1 VTALLLAAA
10 LAAAP
15 APQVGAALSI
25 ERPTQGPVVAVLGDV
40 VVSSEVVGDV
50 VAVGG
55 DVELAPGALVHGDV
69 VAIGGSAFGAGRATG
84 RVVGLGS
91 FGVGTGAHASRS
103 AGSVAW
109 GLGLLRVGLWVTVG
123 SLLLLLAPRIVRGT
137 GEQVVLRLWQTPVI
151 GMLALLVWFVTVVLA
166 LAVTATPLG
175 AGCLLLAVGL
185 LLLGK
190 LLGVVGV
197 AWLLGRGAVRALP
210 VAWRGELPRTGIAL
224 LVMTA
229 LSAVPAFGAAL
240 WLVVNVVGVG
250 AVVGTLLQRLPLAL
264 PFPRLAAR

>member
-1 VTALLLAAA
+1 MTALLLAAA

-15 APQVGAALSI
+15 MPRVGAALVI
-25 ERPTQGPVVAVLGDV
+25 DRPTQGPVVAVLGDV

-55 DVELAPGALVHGDV
+55 DVELAPGAVVRGDV
-69 VAIGGSAFGAGRATG
+69 VALGGSAFGPGGATG

-91 FGVGTGAHASRS
+91 LGLGRGGYASPT

-109 GLGLLRVGLWVTVG
+109 GLGLLRVGLWVMLG
-123 SLLLLLAPRIVRGT
+123 SLLLLLVPRAVRGT
-137 GEQVVLRLWQTPVI
+137 GEQALRQLWQTPVI
-151 GMLALLVWFVTVVLA
+151 GVLALLVWLVTVVLA

-185 LLLGK
+185 LLLAK
-190 LLGVVGV
+190 LVGVVGV
-197 AWLLGRGAVRALP
+197 AWLLGKSAVAVLP
-210 VAWRGELPRTGIAL
+210 LAWRGELPRTGIAL
-224 LVMTA
+224 LIMAA
-229 LSAVPAFGAAL
+229 LSALPVFGAAV

-250 AVVGTLLQRLPLAL
+250 SVVGALLQRLPLAL